1 MFSLK
6 PKSETLICHAEKL
19 YLPRC
24 ICMSMEEVEKQEE
37 ILEEEPEVEEELLEA
52 EEQGGELPEEGFE
65 AENQEVN
72 MQGKTQGE
80 GSEEE
85 KAPLAVFEAT
95 IDAKTLRSLVETVHS
110 VLSSDAI
117 IQVTH
122 QGISLRQMDSTRT
135 VMLDL
140 YLQDMG
146 FYEFDVEQEGFL
158 YLNLDDLDEVLNR
171 AKRGNNVT
179 LRVKDNKLHVIV
191 EGSVVKRFS
200 FPIQEPEPRELPD
213 ISLKFTARATISP
226 DDLVSA
232 LRDAELFS
240 AQFRLEADREKLV
253 IYSGSER
260 GDVTITFSDPNVI
273 LDVEESAK
281 ASYRIP
287 ELEKFLDK
295 ARRLF
300 HQVTLEFAE
309 KVPLRVTGTA
319 PDHTLSLRLYLAPI
333 IE

>member
-1 MFSLK
+1 
-6 PKSETLICHAEKL
+6 
-19 YLPRC
+19 
-24 ICMSMEEVEKQEE
+24 MEEVERQEE

-52 EEQGGELPEEGFE
+52 EELGEEFLEAEEQEAEPPEEQGLEAEVQKGHGQGG
-65 AENQEVN
+65 V
-72 MQGKTQGE
+72 QGE
-80 GSEEE
+80 GSEE

-95 IDAKTLRSLVETVHS
+95 IDAKTLRSLVGAVHS

-122 QGISLRQMDSTRT
+122 QGISLRQMDSART

-140 YLQDMG
+140 HLLAMG

-179 LRVKDNKLHVIV
+179 LRVKDNRLHVVV
-191 EGSVVKRFS
+191 EGSVTKRFS

-213 ISLKFTARATISP
+213 LTLKFTARVTMDP
-226 DDLVSA
+226 DDLVNT

-253 IYSGSER
+253 VYSGSEQ
-260 GDVTITFSDPNVI
+260 GDVTITFSDPNVVV
-273 LDVEESAK
+273 LDVEAPAK
-281 ASYRIP
+281 ASYRIA

-300 HQVTLEFAE
+300 PQVTLEFAE
-309 KVPLRVTGTA
+309 KVPLRVTGTT
-319 PDHTLSLRLYLAPI
+319 PDHALTLRLYLAPI

>member
-1 MFSLK
+1 
-6 PKSETLICHAEKL
+6 
-19 YLPRC
+19 
-24 ICMSMEEVEKQEE
+24 MEEVEKQEEE

-52 EEQGGELPEEGFE
+52 EELGEEFPEAEEQGVEPPEEGLE
-65 AENQEVN
+65 AEDQGGRG
-72 MQGKTQGE
+72 QGKTQGE

-95 IDAKTLRSLVETVHS
+95 IDAKTLRSLVEAVHS

-140 YLQDMG
+140 YLQNMG

-213 ISLKFTARATISP
+213 LTLKFTARTTMSP

-253 IYSGSER
+253 IYSASER
-260 GDVTITFSDPNVI
+260 GDVTITFSDPNVVI
-273 LDVEESAK
+273 LDVEAPAK
-281 ASYRIP
+281 ASYRIA

-300 HQVTLEFAE
+300 HQVKLEFGE
-309 KVPLRVTGTA
+309 RLPLRITGQM
-319 PDHTLSLRLYLAPI
+319 PDGQLVFYQAPI
-333 IE
+333 VE

>member
-1 MFSLK
+1 
-6 PKSETLICHAEKL
+6 
-19 YLPRC
+19 
-24 ICMSMEEVEKQEE
+24 MEEMEKQEE

-52 EEQGGELPEEGFE
+52 EELGEEFQEAEEQGGEPPEEGLE
-65 AENQEVN
+65 AEDQEVN

-95 IDAKTLRSLVETVHS
+95 MDAKTIRALVEAVHS
-110 VLSSDAI
+110 VLSSDAV
-117 IQVTH
+117 IQVT
-122 QGISLRQMDSTRT
+122 QRGISLRQMDSTRT

-140 YLQDMG
+140 HLLG
-146 FYEFDVEQEGFL
+146 TSFYEFNVEQEGFL
-158 YLNLDDLDEVLNR
+158 YLDLDDLDEVLDR

-179 LRVKDNKLHVIV
+179 LRVKDNKLHVVV
-191 EGSVVKRFS
+191 EGSVTKRFS

-213 ISLKFTARATISP
+213 LTLKFTARATMDP

-232 LRDAELFS
+232 LRDAGLFS

-253 IYSGSER
+253 IYSGSES
-260 GDVTITFSDPNVI
+260 GDVTITFSDPNVVI
-273 LDVEESAK
+273 LDVEAPAK
-281 ASYRIP
+281 ASYRIA

-300 HQVTLEFAE
+300 PQVTLEFAE
-309 KVPLRVTGTA
+309 KVPLRVTGTTS
-319 PDHTLSLRLYLAPI
+319 DHTLTLRLYLAPI

>member
-1 MFSLK
+1 
-6 PKSETLICHAEKL
+6 
-19 YLPRC
+19 
-24 ICMSMEEVEKQEE
+24 MEEVEKQEE

-52 EEQGGELPEEGFE
+52 EELGEEFLEAEEQGGEPLEEGLE
-65 AENQEVN
+65 AEAQEGN
-72 MQGKTQGE
+72 GQGGVQGE

-95 IDAKTLRSLVETVHS
+95 IDAKTLRSLVEAIHS

-122 QGISLRQMDSTRT
+122 QGISLRQMDSAKT

-140 YLQDMG
+140 HLLATG

-179 LRVKDNKLHVIV
+179 LRVKDNRLHIIV
-191 EGSVVKRFS
+191 EGSVTKRFS

-213 ISLKFTARATISP
+213 LTLKFTARATMDP
-226 DDLVSA
+226 DDLVNA
-232 LRDAELFS
+232 LRDTGLFS

-260 GDVTITFSDPNVI
+260 GDVTITFSDPNVVI
-273 LDVEESAK
+273 LDVEAPAK
-281 ASYRIP
+281 ASYRIA

-319 PDHTLSLRLYLAPI
+319 PDHTLTLRLYLAPI
-333 IE
+333 VE